1 MTKTRS
7 GSETNGDGHP
17 WLALAII
24 LGFSLLL
31 GLTLQRGLDF
41 YQPPSP
47 ITEIKTA
54 RWIGAGASPPV
65 LLLRRSWTIAT
76 YPRSAI
82 LEVSATDSFKV
93 YVNGSVAATG
103 ALLGGRPAT
112 LVDVSRDLRPGPNV
126 LAIEVKRRSS
136 GSNTSAAV
144 RLSWDEAG
152 VRQSLVSD
160 GSWLAQTK
168 FLFDADRV
176 KPWFDA
182 GFDASRW
189 PPAREIAGI
198 KNDSRI
204 AGDSLPP
211 KLVNPPP
218 DMIAFWHADR
228 MLRIG
233 SFSLSLPLDVRE
245 IHGAWIGV
253 ATAGVHTLTINGV
266 TLQPRHGSGEQLEIY
281 DLAVFLQP
289 GANIIS
295 LQVTASNTPA
305 LVTVAG
311 RVVTSQE
318 SLEIGRFDIWKVAP
332 NQTVVTD
339 LPVADPPPSMTF
351 VPTVATMGW
360 QLRHVMMPLLSS
372 VVLALVIGLIVRFS
386 LGCDASSAAWTAA
399 VGPMA
404 VASVP
409 LLIAGLVEL
418 DPRWSLG
425 GEQALAVATAALVV
439 ALVAATARAAED
451 RAKEHG
457 TTSKWYVGGR

>member
-1 MTKTRS
+1 
-7 GSETNGDGHP
+7 
-17 WLALAII
+17 
-24 LGFSLLL
+24 
-31 GLTLQRGLDF
+31 
-41 YQPPSP
+41 
-47 ITEIKTA
+47 
-54 RWIGAGASPPV
+54 
-65 LLLRRSWTIAT
+65 
-76 YPRSAI
+76 
-82 LEVSATDSFKV
+82 
-93 YVNGSVAATG
+93 
-103 ALLGGRPAT
+103 
-112 LVDVSRDLRPGPNV
+112 
-126 LAIEVKRRSS
+126 
-136 GSNTSAAV
+136 
-144 RLSWDEAG
+144 
-152 VRQSLVSD
+152 
-160 GSWLAQTK
+160 
-168 FLFDADRV
+168 
-176 KPWFDA
+176 
-182 GFDASRW
+182 
-189 PPAREIAGI
+189 
-198 KNDSRI
+198 
-204 AGDSLPP
+204 
-211 KLVNPPP
+211 
-218 DMIAFWHADR
+218 
-228 MLRIG
+228 
-233 SFSLSLPLDVRE
+233 
-245 IHGAWIGV
+245 
-253 ATAGVHTLTINGV
+253 V

-318 SLEIGRFDIWKVAP
+318 SLEIGRFDLWKVAP